1 MRISLQ
7 TLALMRSGQVLL
19 AGVDILSSVGL
30 CLVTVWAE
38 ALAAH
43 GILGLVK

>member
-7 TLALMRSGQVLL
+7 TLALMRSGRFLL
-19 AGVDILSSVGL
+19 AGVDILSSVAL

-38 ALAAH
+38 ALATH
-43 GILGLVK
+43 WILGLAK